1 MGCSPHCLANQNPRY
16 ATPGACIV
24 RGMTAAIH
32 QVHHGRYISFCAYE
46 EGPMRDGL
54 HHTILGDLK
63 DVRRI
68 FFGTYVH
75 AYPLAQPGTSILM
88 PRCNSVFA
96 VQGSY
101 TTTSCQLFKLYYIQ
115 WQIDPE
121 LIFERRADRPGVWS
135 RRSRLLVE
143 GCCSGN
149 RAPWAPPA
157 VSAGPTSS
165 AYRGTRT
172 RHPAFSAQSQMLN
185 DS

>member
-68 FFGTYVH
+68 FCVTYVH
-75 AYPLAQPGTSILM
+75 AYPLAQQGTSMLM
-88 PRCNSVFA
+88 PRCKSVFA

-115 WQIDPE
+115 RQIDPE
-121 LIFERRADRPGVWS
+121 LILERRADRPGAWS
-135 RRSRLLVE
+135 RKYSTAGRRMLFREPGSVGPSSSISGAHVIRLPRY
-143 GCCSGN
+143 SH
-149 RAPWAPPA
+149 
-157 VSAGPTSS
+157 PTSS
-165 AYRGTRT
+165 LLSPIT
-172 RHPAFSAQSQMLN
+172 N
-185 DS
+185 VE